1 MYPENKKA
9 SSGIYFILLF
19 KMMKLQIP
27 SQSLSRSR
35 LMLLHSCH
43 TDKKKTCCFILITL
57 TEHFERHV

>member
-43 TDKKKTCCFILITL
+43 TDKKTNVLLYTHYTHGAL
-57 TEHFERHV
+57 